1 MKKIR
6 ICVLLLSVTAS
17 GNSFAKAQAPAVGEA
32 AKKESVSKSAE
43 QRTNREFYGKIQSVK
58 GTMVTLQ
65 TRSGALVQV
74 DVKPAIAAERS
85 VTLIVGHA
93 VEVTGTVDKAGVFH
107 AEILQKA
114 KDSPTVWPADR

>member
-32 AKKESVSKSAE
+32 AKESVSKSAE

>member
-6 ICVLLLSVTAS
+6 ICVLALAVVAS
-17 GNSFAKAQAPAVGEA
+17 GSRFAMAQAPAGEA
-32 AKKESVSKSAE
+32 PKKDHAPE
-43 QRTNREFYGKIQSVK
+43 QGVAREIYGKIQSIK

-65 TRSGALVQV
+65 TRTGTLVQV
-74 DVKPAIAAERS
+74 DAKPAIAAERS

-93 VEVTGTVDKAGVFH
+93 IDVKGMVDKAGVLH

-114 KDSPTVWPADR
+114 KDSPAIWPADR

>member
-6 ICVLLLSVTAS
+6 ICVLVLLVTAS
-17 GNSFAKAQAPAVGEA
+17 GNRFAMAQASAAGEA
-32 AKKESVSKSAE
+32 AKKESAAKSA
-43 QRTNREFYGKIQSVK
+43 QQGTNREIYGKIQSVK
-58 GTMVTLQ
+58 GTIVTLQ

-74 DVKPAIAAERS
+74 DAKPAIAAERS

-93 VEVTGTVDKAGVFH
+93 IDVKGTVDKAGVFH

-114 KDSPTVWPADR
+114 KDSPTIWPADR